1 MIKSN
6 FLTSH
11 QRLVQYSTFPVFA
24 MGCSELFRWRRNHR
38 FHEYSSQ
45 YLFSMF
51 TLARRRCIG
60 FCSAQAGF
68 QDISSHLFTILS
80 TWLHGE
86 NLQTTCCWCAHV
98 LKGAFYLG
106 QVQLGPILA
115 CPFDHPKCQDVKKKK
130 KEKMKKDEKK
140 ETKGRDNQYSPCFC
154 EGDAFT
160 QTRLMPAFR
169 VSTGLHVQHRLT

>member
-1 MIKSN
+1 MTKSN
-6 FLTSH
+6 FLISD
-11 QRLVQYSTFPVFA
+11 QRLVQHSTFLVFA

-45 YLFSMF
+45 CLFSMF
-51 TLARRRCIG
+51 TLAQRRCIG

-86 NLQTTCCWCAHV
+86 NSQTTCCWCAHV

-106 QVQLGPILA
+106 QLRLRPSSFSTWASSTQARCNLGQFWLA
-115 CPFDHPKCQDVKKKK
+115 PLTIQNVKIKKK
-130 KEKMKKDEKK
+130 KERKNEK
-140 ETKGRDNQYSPCFC
+140 G
-154 EGDAFT
+154 
-160 QTRLMPAFR
+160 
-169 VSTGLHVQHRLT
+169 